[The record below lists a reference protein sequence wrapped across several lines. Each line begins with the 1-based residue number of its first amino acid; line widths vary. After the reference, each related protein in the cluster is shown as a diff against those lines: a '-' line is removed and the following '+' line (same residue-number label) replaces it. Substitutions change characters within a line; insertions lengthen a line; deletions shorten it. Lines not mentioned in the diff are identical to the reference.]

1 MTVPNWLQ
9 RILAHLEIPFE
20 ECPLPPAL
28 SSTAPA
34 AGASSGPPAAR
45 TWLLSVN
52 GRPLTVVLPAS
63 ARLDVDRV
71 RAVLGSRDIHP
82 AAPEEIAAWFK
93 GAAPDA
99 VPPLRLRADQWVM
112 MDRSL
117 ASAGKI
123 VMAAGTL
130 DGAVVVRFRDW
141 YRAVGPGVG
150 RFAASGEPA
159 RVDQT
164 PAILVVEDEEDT
176 NRLLCQLLQQEGFAC
191 HGAIEG
197 KQALELAAQVRPSA
211 VLLDLMLPDISGFE
225 VYEQLRRTRSMREL
239 PVLIVTALDD
249 EQSRQRGRELGADT
263 YLTKPFLPET
273 LVTEVRRAVS
283 DARA

>member
-1 MTVPNWLQ
+1 MTVPNWF
-9 RILAHLEIPFE
+9 RHILAHLEIPFE

-28 SSTAPA
+28 AGGMPDRQA
-34 AGASSGPPAAR
+34 AGPPAAR
-45 TWLLSVN
+45 SWLLSVG

-63 ARLDVDRV
+63 ARLDMARV
-71 RAVLGSRDIHP
+71 RAILGSRDVYLAH
-82 AAPEEIAAWFK
+82 PEEIAAWFK
-93 GAAPDA
+93 GAAPDS

-117 ASAGKI
+117 ATAGKI

-150 RFAASGEPA
+150 RFVTENAEDGAKP
-159 RVDQT
+159 T
-164 PAILVVEDEEDT
+164 ILVVEDEEDT
-176 NRLLCQLLQQEGFAC
+176 NRLVCQLLRQEGFAC
-191 HGAIEG
+191 HGAVAGRE
-197 KQALELAAQVRPSA
+197 ALELAAAVQPSA

-225 VYEQLRRTRSMREL
+225 VYEQLRRSRPMRAL
-239 PVLIVTALDD
+239 PVIIVTALDD
-249 EQSRQRGRELGADT
+249 EESRQRGRELGADN
-263 YLTKPFLPET
+263 YLTKPFLPED
-273 LVTEVRRAVS
+273 LVTEVRSAVA